1 MNEYEIE
8 KQKQELK
15 NNRVKEVKWIK
26 NQLRKKENAYRKD
39 MINIYKNKQDE
50 IDQEKINEQIVL
62 FIFYIAPSL

>member
-39 MINIYKNKQDE
+39 MINIYKNKQYE